1 MLILTLNSKFRF
13 LSLIKLNKSKINS
26 VQTILKGYQGRSIHK
41 HPKENLIFKPVAK
54 LCVFEFNFLRFGS
67 TVCG

>member
-54 LCVFEFNFLRFGS
+54 LAFLNLIF
-67 TVCG
+67 